1 MASETPTDT
10 NDVPDSRFHALSSA
24 IDTTLEKIGAIFSTK
39 FMAKCYPSIARKY
52 PDTPEQ
58 LRKTLME
65 SIRKRVIAD
74 LEDFYADLNL
84 KANLDLVDRL
94 EAEQR
99 TLSLN
104 ERVWRPT
111 GDPSRDLLA
120 HDLPLLQS
128 FKDDLATQVADLT
141 AQVDQKKEQVLKS
154 VRDIEEERRLILAIL
169 EKNQRT
175 ISALSAIA

>member
-1 MASETPTDT
+1 
-10 NDVPDSRFHALSSA
+10 
-24 IDTTLEKIGAIFSTK
+24 
-39 FMAKCYPSIARKY
+39 MAKCYPSIARKY

-104 ERVWRPT
+104 ERVWY
-111 GDPSRDLLA
+111 
-120 HDLPLLQS
+120 
-128 FKDDLATQVADLT
+128 
-141 AQVDQKKEQVLKS
+141 
-154 VRDIEEERRLILAIL
+154 RLIRFPTSQKFVLMEMDLVLI
-169 EKNQRT
+169 QR
-175 ISALSAIA
+175 L